1 MNESM
6 LLLFL
11 LLIVFVILYV
21 PTIVKIPESPNLE
34 NVSFSSIIRGCAQR
48 ERGMAPRG
56 NLTEEKEP
64 SITIEENEVEYSRAL
79 NHLCCRMVIVDRK
92 IEGWT
97 INIYE
102 NWSGT
107 GCRCICF
114 SEISATVENLPKG
127 TYTVNVYER
136 GTNPD
141 GIQMEEKLIISEYA
155 TI

>member
-34 NVSFSSIIRGCAQR
+34 NVSFSSTIKGCAQR

-64 SITIEENEVEYSRAL
+64 SIANEGNKIEYSRAL
-79 NHLCCRMVIVDRK
+79 NHLCCRMVIVDKK

-102 NWSGT
+102 NWSGS
-107 GCRCICF
+107 GCRCMCF
-114 SEISATVENLPKG
+114 SEISAIVENLPKG

-136 GTNPD
+136 GINPD
-141 GIQMEEKLIISEYA
+141 GSQMEEKLIISDLV

>member
-11 LLIVFVILYV
+11 LLIVFIILYV
-21 PTIVKIPESPNLE
+21 PTIVKIPESPDLE
-34 NVSFSSIIRGCAQR
+34 NVSFSSTIRGCAQR
-48 ERGMAPRG
+48 EYGMTPKG
-56 NLTEEKEP
+56 TLNEEMEP
-64 SITIEENEVEYSRAL
+64 SIRIEGNKVEYSRTL
-79 NHLCCRMVIVDRK
+79 NHMCCRMAILDRK

-102 NWSGT
+102 NWSGL
-107 GCRCICF
+107 GCRCMCF
-114 SEISATVENLPKG
+114 SEINATAKNLPRG

-136 GTNPD
+136 GINPD
-141 GIQMEEKLIISEYA
+141 GSQIKEKLIISDLV

>member
-11 LLIVFVILYV
+11 LLIVFVILYA

-48 ERGMAPRG
+48 ERGMTPRG

-64 SITIEENEVEYSRAL
+64 SITIEVNKIKYSRVL
-79 NHLCCRMVIVDRK
+79 NHLCCRMVIVNRK

-114 SEISATVENLPKG
+114 SEISAIVENLPKG
-127 TYTVNVYER
+127 TYTVNVYEK
-136 GTNPD
+136 GINPD
-141 GIQMEEKLIISEYA
+141 GSQMEEKLIISDLV